1 MKVNV
6 GRIVKKRV
14 WTATVYRCL
23 GYGKVRVY
31 QKVHFTDLESAYD
44 YVALI
49 DSMKDEDVRISL
61 ASKTL
66 TVIEEA

>member
-14 WTATVYRCL
+14 WKATVYRSL
-23 GYGKVRVY
+23 ERGDVKVY
-31 QKVHFTDLESAYD
+31 QKVYFTDLESAYN

-61 ASKTL
+61 VSKTI
-66 TVIEEA
+66 TVVEAE